1 MNFYV
6 FLKSIS
12 ALTIF
17 LTTIPAMGEAPR
29 TSRTSPRFLHDQYGK
44 LPLSFEAHP
53 GQAGDTAQFLARGL
67 GYTVSLYPDRAIFA
81 LQQTKPTSDSAAATQ
96 AAHPSSPAPEMTM
109 VLMQLA
115 GANKYATAMPEG
127 QQITKTNYFIGSDA
141 TRWRTDIPNYGRIRY
156 RSVYPGTDLVYYG
169 NRRRLEHD
177 FIVAPHADPNQIALS
192 FDGSRD
198 FRIDRQ
204 TSDLILTFGDGIEA
218 GQVELRLLKPIA
230 YQNIGGHRTEVSA
243 RYKQLAGH
251 QIGFTLGTYN
261 HAHSLV
267 IDPILT
273 YSTYLGGSGGDE
285 EFGIAVDTSG
295 NAYIVGASS
304 SSDFPVTAGAIQT
317 QSKEPSGSSTV
328 VVSKLNAAGTA
339 LVYSTYLGGTSQD
352 VGYAIALDSFRNA
365 YVTGI
370 TYSTDFPVTC
380 DAFQAANPSMT
391 KNASVGFV
399 TKLDPSGSALVYSTY
414 LGGTGDHN
422 SATGLGDSA
431 VAIAV
436 NHAGDAY
443 VTGYTHSADF
453 PTTDDSF
460 QPYYAGTAF
469 SANAFVARLNRRGRD
484 LIYSTY
490 LGGNNN
496 DYANAIALN
505 HAGEAFITGTTASAN
520 FPITSGAFQEAFSGA
535 SGVAFVSK
543 LSPRGRRLVYST
555 FLGGSKGDSG
565 NDIAVDRDGNAYVAG
580 NTGSSDFPLTA
591 GVVEG
596 TDVETNSFFTS
607 VAQSGFVTKLN
618 ADGSSLAYSTYVEGS
633 GTSISTLAV
642 DAQGNAYVAGETRT
656 ASYGLFGGFMATP
669 DAFAPPPY
677 ATNQL
682 FLVKLDPAGTTFS
695 YATLFGGSSYDV
707 PNALALDEEGS
718 IYLTG
723 IAYSPDFPTTSGAF
737 QPVSKTPSNLITAHG
752 FISKFGLAGIADG
765 TSYPIPI
772 TLIPTSITGVG
783 QQVSLYCDP
792 TFPLFD
798 SWFVLINVNL
808 AAAASGPAPSGTLS
822 IFDNINESMGWPI
835 AVDSFG
841 SYAITDGYPQLA
853 PPSVQL
859 STINWAASYSGDA
872 NYLPSAGSGTFS
884 ITGCPPPS
892 GAALANSIAK
902 NPAPQ
907 IRLRLNPVGAVLSY
921 PAMPKPKF
929 SLSPPAES
937 MGSAVAPHQAHGPS
951 CIERKH
957 DHRH

>member
-1 MNFYV
+1 MKSAFL
-6 FLKSIS
+6 LKSCAASTIS
-12 ALTIF
+12 VTFTITVLGQVPLT
-17 LTTIPAMGEAPR
+17 PPR
-29 TSRTSPRFLHDQYGK
+29 IVLAQYGN
-44 LPLSFEAHP
+44 LPLSFEMNQ
-53 GQAGDTAQFLARGL
+53 GQTNNTAQFLARGR
-67 GYTVSLYPDRAIFA
+67 GYTVLLSPNEAVFA
-81 LQQTKPTSDSAAATQ
+81 LQPADNTSASAARLSLPTK
-96 AAHPSSPAPEMTM
+96 ETTM
-109 VLMQLA
+109 VRMRLA
-115 GANKYATAMPEG
+115 GANQHATAIPEER
-127 QQITKTNYFIGSDA
+127 QITKTNYFIGPDA
-141 TRWRTDIPNYGRIRY
+141 SGWRTNIPNYSRIRY

-169 NRRRLEHD
+169 NQRRLEHD
-177 FIVAPHADPNQIALS
+177 FIVAPNADPNKIGFA

-198 FRIDRQ
+198 LKIDPR
-204 TSDLILTFGDGIEA
+204 TGDMILTFGTRTPEP
-218 GQVELRLLKPIA
+218 QPELRLLKPVA
-230 YQNIGGHRTEVSA
+230 YQDINGNRTEVSA
-243 RYKQLAGH
+243 NYKLLANDE
-251 QIGFTLGTYN
+251 IGFTLGAYN

-267 IDPILT
+267 IDPILI
-273 YSTYLGGSGGDE
+273 YSSYLGGSGGDE

-295 NAYIVGASS
+295 NAYIVGSSS
-304 SSDFPVTAGAIQT
+304 SSDFPVTAGAFQT

-370 TYSTDFPVTC
+370 TYSADFPVTC
-380 DAFQAANPSMT
+380 HAFQAVNPSMT
-391 KNASVGFV
+391 TNASVGFV

-414 LGGTGDHN
+414 LGGTGNQN
-422 SATGLGDSA
+422 SPALGDAS

-453 PTTDDSF
+453 PTTEDSF
-460 QPYYAGTAF
+460 QPNYAGTAF
-469 SANAFVARLNRRGRD
+469 SANGFVARLNREGRE

-520 FPITSGAFQEAFSGA
+520 FPITSGAFQQTLSGT

-555 FLGGSKGDSG
+555 FLGGSNGDSG
-565 NDIAVDRDGNAYVAG
+565 NDIAVDRHGNAYVAG
-580 NTGSSDFPLTA
+580 NTSSSDFPLTA

-596 TDVETNSFFTS
+596 TEVESNSFFTS
-607 VAQSGFVTKLN
+607 VAQSGFVTRLN
-618 ADGSSLAYSTYVEGS
+618 ADGSSLLYSTYVEGP
-633 GTSISTLAV
+633 GTRISTLAV
-642 DAQGNAYVAGETRT
+642 DAQGNAYVAGTT
-656 ASYGLFGGFMATP
+656 QTGSYGLFGGFMATP
-669 DAFAPPPY
+669 DAFAPPTFVTSP
-677 ATNQL
+677 
-682 FLVKLDPAGTTFS
+682 FLAKLDPAAATFS
-695 YATLFGGSSYDV
+695 YATLFGGSNYDGA
-707 PNALALDEEGS
+707 NALALDQAGDVF
-718 IYLTG
+718 LTG
-723 IAYSPDFPTTSGAF
+723 FAISRDFPTTPGAF
-737 QPVSKTPSNLITAHG
+737 QAVNHSTSNNYVNG
-752 FISKFGLAGIADG
+752 FISRFSVAGIADG
-765 TSYPIPI
+765 TSYPMPI
-772 TLIPTSITGVG
+772 TVIPTSITGGG

-853 PPSVQL
+853 PPSGQL

-872 NYLPSAGSGTFS
+872 NYLPSNASGTFS
-884 ITGCPPPS
+884 ITGCPAPS
-892 GAALANSIAK
+892 GAALANSVAK

-907 IRLRLNPVGAVLSY
+907 IRLPLTPVGAVPSH

-929 SLSPPAES
+929 SLSPPNES
-937 MGSAVAPHQAHGPS
+937 MGSAIAPHPEAQGPS
-951 CIERKH
+951 CIKTR
-957 DHRH
+957 RRSR